1 MDIEKKKKRTASL
14 RYKYE
19 ILVIVNYDNSTQLEN
34 IHDLDI
40 VRNAESVENIERIMM
55 EKGVRKINGI
65 FRFKFPFL

>member
-40 VRNAESVENIERIMM
+40 VRMQNQL
-55 EKGVRKINGI
+55 KIS
-65 FRFKFPFL
+65 KEL